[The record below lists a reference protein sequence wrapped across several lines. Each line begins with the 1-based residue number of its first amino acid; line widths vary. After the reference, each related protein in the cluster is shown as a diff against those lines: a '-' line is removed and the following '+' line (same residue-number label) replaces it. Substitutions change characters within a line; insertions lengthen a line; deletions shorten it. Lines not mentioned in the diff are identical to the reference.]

1 MQNMSLSHLAYEL
14 KDPEVLRSPIVFA
27 SPHSGREYSKEF
39 LQSSVLDARVI
50 RSSEDAY
57 VDQLIDFIP
66 EMGAPLLLAK
76 VPRAYVDLNR
86 AADELDPSL
95 INDVHSRA
103 QNPRIT
109 SGLGVIPRVV
119 SNARAI
125 YRGKLSKP
133 EALARIDQYWFPY
146 HRALQRLLSRAHA
159 CFGYSLLIDMH
170 SMPHEAVAH
179 LGKPN
184 QGIDVVLGD
193 RYGASADIALGD
205 LIEQAFETH
214 KFRVSR
220 NVPFAGAYI
229 TQRYG
234 QPGQSKHVVQVELDR
249 ALYLDEVE
257 VAPSE
262 RFEELK
268 DCLKSVL
275 GYVIEET
282 AQPPEN
288 RLAAE

>member
-1 MQNMSLSHLAYEL
+1 MC
-14 KDPEVLRSPIVFA
+14 
-27 SPHSGREYSKEF
+27 
-39 LQSSVLDARVI
+39 
-50 RSSEDAY
+50 
-57 VDQLIDFIP
+57 
-66 EMGAPLLLAK
+66 
-76 VPRAYVDLNR
+76 
-86 AADELDPSL
+86 
-95 INDVHSRA
+95 HSRA

-133 EALARIDQYWFPY
+133 EALARIYQYWFPY

-214 KFRVSR
+214 KFVSVAMCLSQGPIYTTIR
-220 NVPFAGAYI
+220 PTGPIQTCGAGR
-229 TQRYG
+229 T
-234 QPGQSKHVVQVELDR
+234 
-249 ALYLDEVE
+249 
-257 VAPSE
+257 
-262 RFEELK
+262 
-268 DCLKSVL
+268 
-275 GYVIEET
+275 
-282 AQPPEN
+282 
-288 RLAAE
+288 

>member
-1 MQNMSLSHLAYEL
+1 
-14 KDPEVLRSPIVFA
+14 
-27 SPHSGREYSKEF
+27 
-39 LQSSVLDARVI
+39 
-50 RSSEDAY
+50 
-57 VDQLIDFIP
+57 
-66 EMGAPLLLAK
+66 MGAPLLLAK

-95 INDVHSRA
+95 INMCIAADKPADHVR
-103 QNPRIT
+103 
-109 SGLGVIPRVV
+109 LGVIPRVV

-133 EALARIDQYWFPY
+133 EALARMTSIGFPITE
-146 HRALQRLLSRAHA
+146 LCSVFCRAHA

-170 SMPHEAVAH
+170 SMPHEAVH
-179 LGKPN
+179 ILKPN

-193 RYGASADIALGD
+193 RYGASADIAFGD
-205 LIEQAFETH
+205 LIEQAAETH

-262 RFEELK
+262 ALKLK
-268 DCLKSVL
+268 DRLKSVL

-282 AQPPEN
+282 AQPPAN